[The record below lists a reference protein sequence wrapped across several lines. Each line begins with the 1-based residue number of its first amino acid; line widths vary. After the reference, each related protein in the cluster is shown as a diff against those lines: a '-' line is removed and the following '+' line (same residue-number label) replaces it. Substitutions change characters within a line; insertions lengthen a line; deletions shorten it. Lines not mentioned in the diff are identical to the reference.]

1 MSNDSRE
8 RILAN
13 IRANIP
19 PTRVAHPT
27 IPVFHRSETDLKS
40 TFKRRLADAGGAAH
54 EVGSLREA
62 AEKLALLHPK
72 AQVICSAVPEVP
84 GTRRAETVRD
94 PHELADVDVGVVRAQ
109 FGIAETGAVW
119 LTEEDLIVNS
129 LGFLSQHLVVFLDPK
144 EIVTDMHEAYARVHL
159 ADTAYGC
166 FMMGPSA
173 TGDIEA
179 TISQR
184 ACSPTICPR
193 SRSCKYERTRRHEEN
208 RQNEEADPCTCSGSF
223 RVGGRQIG
231 AGARFG
237 R

>member
-8 RILAN
+8 RILSN

-19 PTRVAHPT
+19 PTPVAHPT
-27 IPVFHRSETDLKS
+27 IPIFHRAETDLKS
-40 TFKRRLADAGGAAH
+40 AFERHLADAGGTAH
-54 EVGSLREA
+54 EIASRQEA
-62 AEKLALLHPK
+62 AEKLASLHPK
-72 AQVICSAVPEVP
+72 AQVICSAVPEIP

-119 LTEEDLIVNS
+119 LTEEDLVVNS

-144 EIVTDMHEAYARVHL
+144 EIAADMHEAYTRVRLNH
-159 ADTAYGC
+159 TAYGC

-179 TISQR
+179 TMV
-184 ACSPTICPR
+184 
-193 SRSCKYERTRRHEEN
+193 H
-208 RQNEEADPCTCSGSF
+208 
-223 RVGGRQIG
+223 G
-231 AGARFG
+231 AQGARSLNVFFIAPEMQANSFSM
-237 R
+237 